1 MAKRV
6 PDHLRDGAAK
16 CLFCGEPGLSKTHIW
31 PNWLNKLLSPPS
43 ARHEVIERPSHH
55 QRPGTEQKIR
65 QGSIFSQKPYLAC
78 EKCNTG
84 WMKAFEDEV
93 EKFGHLFLTSPDSTL
108 LEEGQVRSLAGW
120 VTLITI
126 LAQYIDRAR
135 IDITVTRHDLDCIW
149 QRKVPPDHWS
159 IFAASLDGFL
169 WRARYR
175 HRATNIS
182 PYAGVQEYLDAVT
195 AGVQANTM
203 VSSFGIGSIYFQ
215 VFGCPVPSFVSDY
228 RAVTKQAGLNQLWP
242 LPAGSLWPYAKQGT
256 AKFPTK
262 LVLTDATA
270 DELSNTYYERIRR
283 LTKLSI

>member
-1 MAKRV
+1 
-6 PDHLRDGAAK
+6 
-16 CLFCGEPGLSKTHIW
+16 
-31 PNWLNKLLSPPS
+31 
-43 ARHEVIERPSHH
+43 
-55 QRPGTEQKIR
+55 
-65 QGSIFSQKPYLAC
+65 
-78 EKCNTG
+78 
-84 WMKAFEDEV
+84 MKAFEDEV